1 MTCNKVCKRMQHVT
15 STKLR
20 VVGHQQCCIA
30 SVCTIVSPSNFTGK
44 ERERLPGNRSQNV
57 MRVLTI
63 NTDNPGGNLVQKYK
77 TIKFNLVG
85 EQPAAKYPHISV
97 TDLKE

>member
-1 MTCNKVCKRMQHVT
+1 M
-15 STKLR
+15 
-20 VVGHQQCCIA
+20 
-30 SVCTIVSPSNFTGK
+30 
-44 ERERLPGNRSQNV
+44 PGNRSQNV